1 MKSSASW
8 REILPIHPAAQLL
21 PRMTEQELRELGEDI
36 KSRGLL
42 QPIFILQESLGD
54 ADFRYSLLD
63 GVNQLD
69 AMEVVGIKFEI
80 GHDSRCG
87 WMLDFESHSHG
98 ELYVPVSV
106 VVADDSDPFAFVLSV
121 NLHRRHLT
129 AEQRRELIAKVLKA
143 TPDRS
148 NRQIANAVKASHV
161 TVGAVRAEL
170 EGRGQ
175 IDHVEAHTD
184 TKGRRQRAHKSR
196 SISNSTV
203 ITAGDRAAAQLQA
216 RLEYAPDPRTHAAH
230 QVDADYLIAQF
241 TAQVRSSGLEVARQ
255 IEAACR
261 PMLVERL
268 HEVIDEIGLEAERWA
283 IEARQLEEMPDIP
296 AFLRR
301 SAP

>member
-63 GVNQLD
+63 GVNRLD

-129 AEQRRELIAKVLKA
+129 VEQKRDLIAKVLKA
-143 TPDRS
+143 QPSKS
-148 NRQIANAVKASHV
+148 NRQVAKMVGVSHPYV
-161 TVGAVRAEL
+161 AAVRAEF
-170 EGRGQ
+170 EKSG
-175 IDHVEAHTD
+175 DVETVTTSID
-184 TKGRRQRAHKSR
+184 TKGRKQPTRKPAKEKCRDDCIAEKTANTAATEDDDAPELAPEQIDPDHL
-196 SISNSTV
+196 IS
-203 ITAGDRAAAQLQA
+203 
-216 RLEYAPDPRTHAAH
+216 
-230 QVDADYLIAQF
+230 QF
-241 TAQVRSSGLEVARQ
+241 TVEVRSGGLDIAKQ
-255 IEAACR
+255 IEATYR
-261 PMLVERL
+261 PRLIERL
-268 HEVIDEIGLEAERWA
+268 HEVIDEIELEAERWA
-283 IEARQLEEMPDIP
+283 KEAQRPEELPDISP
-296 AFLRR
+296 FLQR